1 VNLPNHLR
9 LRIEVLSAAGEVLA
23 QGRDIAQLQ
32 TDFRAAARSAFTER
46 VGAFYN
52 RDQLKT
58 WPFDLPE
65 QVNSSDGSVAYP
77 ALDDATNSVRLRAYA
92 TAAEAQAHHAGGV
105 LRLLRLHLPDEL
117 RYWRKHISLS
127 ATAMLAYAATDA
139 AETLREQMLES
150 VLISQCSELASDTR
164 TTADFQKLSEHARSQ
179 LGPSSSQLAT
189 FVDEVLNAYSAVL
202 RKMAPPVIGLAKANL
217 DDIRA
222 QLGGLIYPKFVLEVP
237 QARLAHYPRYLKAI
251 SVRLERL
258 FNEPS
263 KDQSKMLDLL
273 PFMSVVE
280 SARHAPENQ
289 PLRWALEEFR
299 VSVFAPE
306 LKTAEPVSVKRL
318 RGLCER

>member
-1 VNLPNHLR
+1 
-9 LRIEVLSAAGEVLA
+9 
-23 QGRDIAQLQ
+23 
-32 TDFRAAARSAFTER
+32 
-46 VGAFYN
+46 
-52 RDQLKT
+52 
-58 WPFDLPE
+58 
-65 QVNSSDGSVAYP
+65 
-77 ALDDATNSVRLRAYA
+77 
-92 TAAEAQAHHAGGV
+92 
-105 LRLLRLHLPDEL
+105 
-117 RYWRKHISLS
+117 
-127 ATAMLAYAATDA
+127 
-139 AETLREQMLES
+139 
-150 VLISQCSELASDTR
+150 
-164 TTADFQKLSEHARSQ
+164 
-179 LGPSSSQLAT
+179 
-189 FVDEVLNAYSAVL
+189 
-202 RKMAPPVIGLAKANL
+202 
-217 DDIRA
+217 
-222 QLGGLIYPKFVLEVP
+222 VLEVP